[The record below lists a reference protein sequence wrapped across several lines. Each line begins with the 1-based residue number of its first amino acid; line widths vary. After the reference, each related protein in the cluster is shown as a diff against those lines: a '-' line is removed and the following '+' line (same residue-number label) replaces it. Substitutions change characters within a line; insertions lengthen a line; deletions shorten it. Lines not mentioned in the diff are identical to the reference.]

1 MLDEV
6 IEYHTPTLDLAR
18 VAQEAGVKKLMLTH
32 LIPSIPPTDAAERNF
47 IGDMAKI
54 YTGPII
60 VGRDGMAVSP

>member
-1 MLDEV
+1 MLDEL

-18 VAQEAGVKKLMLTH
+18 VTQEADVKKLVLTH
-32 LIPSIPPTDAAERNF
+32 LIPGIPPTDAAEKNF
-47 IGDMAKI
+47 IRDMAKI